1 MGGVRSAIA
10 TALATVGLAV
20 ADPAA
25 ADGGVASGS
34 SQPVVRVLLREG
46 AGPARI
52 AGKSVTPDGP
62 GLLWDGRPAGAR
74 IEVEGPVEVDGR
86 PYAGRVVV
94 TRGGDG
100 MLVVNEL
107 PVERY
112 VRGSLLREV
121 HADWAPAVLRA
132 QAVVMRTY
140 ALHRMQAAHADPFD
154 LTSDVSSQ
162 MYGGLDAERPPAED
176 AVAATEGEVLVHGD
190 RPILAAFHASSG
202 GRTASAG
209 EVWQHDV
216 PYLVSRPVEG
226 EQDGPDAYWRIG
238 VDAATLGR
246 ALRDLGVEVGAVQ
259 DLEVA
264 ERSASGRARR
274 LSLRGTRGVAEVRG
288 IDLRRVLPLLPSTLF
303 EVFRRDGGF
312 VFAGAGHGHGVGMSQ
327 RGARAMA
334 ERGASYRDILAWF
347 YPGASLRG
355 GWGRAEASLP

>member
-10 TALATVGLAV
+10 TALATAGLLLSG
-20 ADPAA
+20 PAA
-25 ADGGVASGS
+25 AEGGVSGGS
-34 SQPVVRVLLREG
+34 RQPVVRVLLQGG

-52 AGKSVTPDGP
+52 GGTWVAPGDR
-62 GLLWDGRPAGAR
+62 GLLRDGRPAGER
-74 IEVEGPVEVDGR
+74 IEVDGPVEVDGH
-86 PYAGRVVV
+86 PYAGRIVAM
-94 TRGGDG
+94 RDGDG
-100 MLVVNEL
+100 MLVVNEVPL
-107 PVERY
+107 ERY
-112 VRGSLLREV
+112 VQGSLLREV
-121 HADWAPAVLRA
+121 RADWAPAVLRA

-140 ALHRMQAAHADPFD
+140 ALHRMGVPHEEPFD
-154 LTSDVSSQ
+154 LTGDVSSQ
-162 MYGGLDAERPPAED
+162 MYGGLEAEQPPAEA
-176 AVAATEGEVLVHGD
+176 AVEATHGEVLVHHD
-190 RPILAAFHASSG
+190 RPILAAFHSSSG

-216 PYLVSRPVEG
+216 PYLVSVPVEG
-226 EQDGPDAYWRIG
+226 EHDGPDAYWRIG

-274 LSLRGTRGVAEVRG
+274 LALRGSRGVAEVRG

-303 EVFRRDGGF
+303 EVFRRDDGF

-327 RGARAMA
+327 WGARAMA
-334 ERGASYRDILAWF
+334 ERGADYRDILAWF

-355 GWGRAEASLP
+355 TWGRVEGTTP